1 MKGNEKEVEEE
12 RKEVEREPNFSPQL
26 RDKIWEWPGDEARK
40 TGGGESLGTRPEKQG
55 EERVWGRDYTSVCKF
70 VILYTDLTP
79 LYDAFRSLYTIFR
92 TRNRK

>member
-40 TGGGESLGTRPEKQG
+40 TGGGESLGTRLHKCLQ
-55 EERVWGRDYTSVCKF
+55 VC
-70 VILYTDLTP
+70 DLVHRPHP